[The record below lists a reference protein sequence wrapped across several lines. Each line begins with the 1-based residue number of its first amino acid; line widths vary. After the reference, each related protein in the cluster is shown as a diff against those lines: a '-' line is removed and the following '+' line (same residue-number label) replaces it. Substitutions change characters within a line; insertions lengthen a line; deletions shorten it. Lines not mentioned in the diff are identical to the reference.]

1 MHLGGTTNTPW
12 KCDDRA
18 MIDLHTHTTC
28 SDGTDTPFALVKKAL
43 AAGITTLAIT
53 DHDSTAGWSEAI
65 SALQP
70 QIELVLGAEIS
81 CLTSDGISVHMLGLL
96 FDGDNDEMQQMLAD
110 SRDTR
115 LPRMRKMVELLS
127 ADGINISLDDV
138 YRATPEGATVG
149 RPHLADALV
158 ANGVVAS
165 RDEAFLN
172 LLNNESKYYVTHAA
186 PTPEDAIRI
195 IRKAGGVA
203 VIAHPFASRRGQV
216 ITADTFTDLVDAG
229 LNGIEVHHR
238 DQNAQE
244 QETLQAIARELNL
257 VITGSSDYHGTGK
270 LNGLAENTTHQAQWE
285 QLEAQANARRVVK
298 K

>member
-1 MHLGGTTNTPW
+1 
-12 KCDDRA
+12 

-28 SDGTDTPFALVKKAL
+28 SDGTDSPFALVKKAL
-43 AAGITTLAIT
+43 AAGVTTLAIT
-53 DHDSTAGWSEAI
+53 DHDSTAGWGEAV
-65 SALQP
+65 SAIQP
-70 QIELVLGAEIS
+70 QIELVLGAEVS
-81 CLTSDGISVHMLGLL
+81 CLTTDGISVHMLGLL
-96 FDGDNDEMQQMLAD
+96 FNGEDSEIQQMLAD

-165 RDEAFLN
+165 RDEAFLD
-172 LLNNESKYYVTHAA
+172 LLNNGSKYYVTHAA
-186 PTPEDAIRI
+186 PTPEDAIRT
-195 IRKAGGVA
+195 IRRAGGVA
-203 VIAHPFASRRGQV
+203 VIAHPFASRRGQT
-216 ITADTFTDLVDAG
+216 ITAATFADLVAAG
-229 LNGIEVHHR
+229 MNGIEVHHR
-238 DQNAQE
+238 DQNTHE
-244 QETLQAIARELNL
+244 QETLTSIAQELNL

-270 LNGLAENTTHQAQWE
+270 LNGLAENTTNQAQWE
-285 QLEAQANARRVVK
+285 LLESLADARRVVK